1 MLVTEKPIAL
11 LSVKSKYVYRI
22 YTNGNSEK
30 TIEVQLKDS
39 FKRAEMGNFAL
50 LTMTN
55 EDYEKRMTAEKINDI
70 FLMLRKNILETG
82 KYYELSPLAYE
93 FIAI

>member
-1 MLVTEKPIAL
+1 MKVAEKPTFL

-22 YTNGNSEK
+22 YTNGSDEK
-30 TIEVQLKDS
+30 TIEVQLKES
-39 FKRAEMGNFAL
+39 FKRMGMGNFAL
-50 LTMTN
+50 LTMTK

-70 FLMLRKNILETG
+70 FLMLRKNITETG

-93 FIAI
+93 FISI